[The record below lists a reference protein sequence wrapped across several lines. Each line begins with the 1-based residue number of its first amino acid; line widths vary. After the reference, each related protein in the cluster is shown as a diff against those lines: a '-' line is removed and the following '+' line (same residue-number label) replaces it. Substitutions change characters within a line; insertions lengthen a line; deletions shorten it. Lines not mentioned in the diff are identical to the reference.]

1 MLLHFGVAD
10 TVTSGSL
17 LLAIPLAFAAGLIS
31 FLSPCVLPLVPGY
44 LSYITGVAGARAT
57 VKREDVSRSRAL
69 WGTLLFVAGFSAVFI
84 SYGALFG
91 GVGQVL
97 LAHQRTIQIVMGS
110 FTIIM
115 GFGFLGWIPGLQRNL
130 KVSRMPSGTLIG
142 AFLLGA
148 LFAVGWTP
156 CIGPTLA
163 AVQSM
168 ALNEA
173 SAVRGAVLSAAYCVG
188 LGVPFIV
195 IGLLL
200 ERGIRAVSFL
210 RRHSQGIMYVG
221 GVFLIG
227 IGVLL
232 VTGYWNHITITLRVW
247 ASRWGVPL

>member
-1 MLLHFGVAD
+1 
-10 TVTSGSL
+10 
-17 LLAIPLAFAAGLIS
+17 
-31 FLSPCVLPLVPGY
+31 
-44 LSYITGVAGARAT
+44 
-57 VKREDVSRSRAL
+57 
-69 WGTLLFVAGFSAVFI
+69 
-84 SYGALFG
+84 
-91 GVGQVL
+91 
-97 LAHQRTIQIVMGS
+97 
-110 FTIIM
+110 
-115 GFGFLGWIPGLQRNL
+115 
-130 KVSRMPSGTLIG
+130 
-142 AFLLGA
+142 
-148 LFAVGWTP
+148 
-156 CIGPTLA
+156 
-163 AVQSM
+163 M

-195 IGLLL
+195 IGLVL